1 MNISQDGSHS
11 VGLALS
17 GGGFRGLAHIGVV
30 KVLSERGVAPGCIAG
45 TSVGS
50 LIGALLAS
58 GKTWR
63 ELADIA
69 TTVFWPELLDGRSL
83 ERVCAKLLPKTFDGL
98 RIPFAAVAVDVKT
111 KRPVVMKDGDL
122 ASAINASCALP
133 IRRPVERD
141 GRRLTDGGLACV
153 LPATVCRELGARCVI
168 SSDVWGVS
176 WGLRAVGIEPDGVL
190 VGRAYP
196 AHYREALQATDV
208 LIAPNVPLSGAVPGA
223 RGVERMV
230 AEGERAACAS
240 LAGALEK
247 FGAGRA

>member
-30 KVLSERGVAPGCIAG
+30 KALSERGVAPSCIAG

-69 TTVFWPELLDGRSL
+69 KTVFWPELLDGRSL
-83 ERVCAKLLPKTFDGL
+83 EGFCARFLPKTFEGL
-98 RIPFAAVAVDVKT
+98 RTPFAAVAMDVKT
-111 KRPVVMKDGDL
+111 KRPVVIRDGDL
-122 ASAINASCALP
+122 ASAINASCAVP
-133 IRRPVERD
+133 IRRPVERN
-141 GRRLTDGGLACV
+141 GRTLTDGGFACV
-153 LPATVCRELGARCVI
+153 LPATVCREMGARRVI

-176 WGLRAVGIEPDGVL
+176 WGLRAVGIEPDGFL

-208 LIAPNVPLSGAVPGA
+208 LIAPNVPLSGAVPGS
-223 RGVERMV
+223 RGVNRMV
-230 AEGERAACAS
+230 EEGERAACAS